1 MKKAT
6 LIILVLLLVISVSL
20 NFFLFSEYS
29 KYQDG
34 WVNQIITTSEIEALL
49 KNSGVDTSFESIFNI
64 AKSQY
69 GESVKVVTAPE
80 SMKSWG
86 ADSEAIGVNDSILMF
101 KDGKYWGSKS
111 NLR

>member
-1 MKKAT
+1 MKKAA
-6 LIILVLLLVISVSL
+6 LILLVFLLLISVSL
-20 NFFLFSEYS
+20 NFFLYSEYS

-49 KNSGVDTSFESIFNI
+49 KNSGIDTSFDNIFNI

-69 GESVKVVTAPE
+69 GESVIVVTTPE

-86 ADSEAIGVNDSILMF
+86 ADSRAIGVNDSILMF
-101 KDGKYWGSKS
+101 KDGQYWGSKS